1 MCLLKQKP
9 QKAGFG
15 GIMNSDELRAGLL
28 AAELTFLRNQIIE
41 QLCKWQRCRDDR
53 DLLSALNTVGEL
65 VAIEDVEPKN
75 SQMSVALI

>member
-1 MCLLKQKP
+1 MVPVQT
-9 QKAGFG
+9 KAAGSRLG

-53 DLLSALNTVGEL
+53 DLLTALSTVGEL
-65 VAIEDVEPKN
+65 VSIEDVEPKN
-75 SQMSVALI
+75 LQPSVALI

>member
-1 MCLLKQKP
+1 MPIQA
-9 QKAGFG
+9 KAAESRLG

-28 AAELTFLRNQIIE
+28 SAELTFLKNQIIE

-53 DLLSALNTVGEL
+53 DLLMALNTVGEL
-65 VAIEDVEPKN
+65 VEIEDLEPEN

>member
-1 MCLLKQKP
+1 MVPTQTRAADSRL
-9 QKAGFG
+9 G

-53 DLLSALNTVGEL
+53 DLLTALDAVGEL
-65 VAIEDVEPKN
+65 VAIEDVEPKQ
-75 SQMSVALI
+75 SRMTVALI

>member
-1 MCLLKQKP
+1 MPIQT
-9 QKAGFG
+9 KAAESRLG

-28 AAELTFLRNQIIE
+28 SAELTFLKNQIIE

-53 DLLSALNTVGEL
+53 DLLMALNTVGEL
-65 VAIEDVEPKN
+65 VEIEDMEPKN

>member
-1 MCLLKQKP
+1 MP
-9 QKAGFG
+9 IKAKAAESRLG

-28 AAELTFLRNQIIE
+28 SAELTFLKNQIIE

-53 DLLSALNTVGEL
+53 DLLMALNTVGEL
-65 VAIEDVEPKN
+65 VEIEDVEPKN

>member
-1 MCLLKQKP
+1 MPTQT
-9 QKAGFG
+9 KAAESRLG

-28 AAELTFLRNQIIE
+28 AAELTFLKNQIIE

>member
-1 MCLLKQKP
+1 
-9 QKAGFG
+9 
-15 GIMNSDELRAGLL
+15 MNSDELRAGLL
-28 AAELTFLRNQIIE
+28 SAELTFLKNQIIE

-53 DLLSALNTVGEL
+53 DLLMALNTVGEL

>member
-1 MCLLKQKP
+1 MLET
-9 QKAGFG
+9 KAAESRLG

-28 AAELTFLRNQIIE
+28 SAELTFLKNQIIE

-53 DLLSALNTVGEL
+53 DLLMALNTVGEL
-65 VAIEDVEPKN
+65 VEIEDVEPKN

>member
-1 MCLLKQKP
+1 MPIQA
-9 QKAGFG
+9 KAAESRLG

-28 AAELTFLRNQIIE
+28 SAELTFLKNQIIE

-53 DLLSALNTVGEL
+53 DLLMALNTVGEL
-65 VAIEDVEPKN
+65 VEIEDVEPKN